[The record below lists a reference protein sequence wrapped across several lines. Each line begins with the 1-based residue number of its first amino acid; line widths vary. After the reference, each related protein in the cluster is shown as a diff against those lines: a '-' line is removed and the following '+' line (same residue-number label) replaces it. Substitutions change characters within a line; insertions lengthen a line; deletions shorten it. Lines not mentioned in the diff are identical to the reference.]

1 MNKYIQK
8 GFTLV
13 EILMVIALIGFLIAF
28 LLPNFSGVGSKK
40 NDLEKKNVVKDVVNA
55 VQMVYIETGAY
66 PEGRFCVDNLKD
78 GQEAQNTDAD
88 DSNELDILSQL
99 DNQVPTVG
107 ATNLNY
113 DAYCAGDGT
122 KAYYEKLENSDNGN
136 FAVYMMT
143 EDSSNQTHSLHV
155 TTDGNGEVTD
165 ILGIEHSVEVNG
177 QPTEV
182 LGSDSEVKVYAVV
195 K

>member
-40 NDLEKKNVVKDVVNA
+40 NDLEKKNVVKEVVNA

-78 GQEAQNTDAD
+78 GQEDQGTAAD
-88 DSNELDILSQL
+88 DSNELGILSQL

-113 DAYCAGDGT
+113 DSYCAGDGT

-136 FAVYMMT
+136 FAVYMMA
-143 EDSSNQTHSLHV
+143 EDSSNQTHSLFATV
-155 TTDGNGEVTD
+155 DAQGVVTD
-165 ILGIEHSVEVNG
+165 ILGIEENNLMNAD
-177 QPTEV
+177 T
-182 LGSDSEVKVYAVV
+182 EVKVYAVI